1 MKLPTTLCFSVGL
14 LVAATMAIVA
24 CDPAPSD
31 VREWTPGDHD
41 QAPTT
46 QGTSNPRAGT
56 SARPGAEIDLV
67 QLAWDKSC
75 STCHG
80 ARGRG
85 DGPQGPMLRAA
96 DLGRAEWQDR
106 VSDAEIADTIRKGR
120 NKMPAF
126 DLPPQVLQGLVLRI
140 RGLKHP

>member
-1 MKLPTTLCFSVGL
+1 MKLPTQLCFSAAL
-14 LVAATMAIVA
+14 LVAATMAMVA
-24 CDPAPSD
+24 CDPAPGD
-31 VREWTPGDHD
+31 AREWTPGDHD
-41 QAPTT
+41 QAPSTP
-46 QGTSNPRAGT
+46 GTSNPRAGT
-56 SARPGAEIDLV
+56 SARPGAAIDLV

-80 ARGRG
+80 ALGRG

-106 VSDAEIADTIRKGR
+106 VSDVEIADTIRKGR

-126 DLPPQVLQGLVLRI
+126 DLPPQVVQGLVLRI
-140 RGLKHP
+140 RGMKHQ

>member
-1 MKLPTTLCFSVGL
+1 MKLPMNLCFAVGL
-14 LVAATMAIVA
+14 LTVASVALIA

-31 VREWTPGDHD
+31 VREWAPTDHD
-41 QAPTT
+41 QPPATP
-46 QGTSNPRAGT
+46 GTANPRAGT
-56 SARPGAEIDLV
+56 TARPGAEIDLV

-75 STCHG
+75 ATCHG

-85 DGPQGPMLRAA
+85 DGPQGPMMRAA
-96 DLGRAEWQDR
+96 DLGRADWQDR
-106 VSDAEIADTIRKGR
+106 VTDAEIADTIRKGR

-126 DLPPQVLQGLVLRI
+126 DLPPQVLQGLVVRI

>member
-1 MKLPTTLCFSVGL
+1 MKLLTNLCFAAGL
-14 LVAATMAIVA
+14 LTVASVALIA
-24 CDPAPSD
+24 CDPAPND
-31 VREWTPGDHD
+31 VREWAPSDHD
-41 QAPTT
+41 QPPATP
-46 QGTSNPRAGT
+46 GAANPRAGT
-56 SARPGAEIDLV
+56 TARPGAEIDLV

-85 DGPQGPMLRAA
+85 DGPQGPMLRAP
-96 DLGRAEWQDR
+96 DLGRIDWQDR

-126 DLPPQVLQGLVLRI
+126 DLPPQVLQGLVVRI